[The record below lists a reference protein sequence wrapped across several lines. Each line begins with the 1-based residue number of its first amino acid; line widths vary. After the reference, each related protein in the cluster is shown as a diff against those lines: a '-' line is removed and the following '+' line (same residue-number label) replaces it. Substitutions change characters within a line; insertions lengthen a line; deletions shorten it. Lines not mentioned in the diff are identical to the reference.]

1 VISSSR
7 TKSKT
12 PTSCSRIVIFGYFC
26 GCVECKYIKSEELY
40 ITPEGYELSQLKI
53 FPLFLTAFLQLN
65 PHGSIYHT
73 DLYCELS
80 HSQALV
86 SQFLDNFFL
95 FFLDKYYYSITSTIR

>member
-40 ITPEGYELSQLKI
+40 ITPEGYELSQLKS
-53 FPLFLTAFLQLN
+53 FPLFLTAFFAIKPSQFN
-65 PHGSIYHT
+65 
-73 DLYCELS
+73 LS
-80 HSQALV
+80 HWFVLWAFTLTGTC
-86 SQFLDNFFL
+86 L
-95 FFLDKYYYSITSTIR
+95 TIPW